1 MWYKVN
7 FNVLAIQ
14 LLPTFLRK
22 PAFMAFVQILMKPI
36 ISIYDDW
43 IIARNENIFRLYH
56 TGQVCHLRKSLNYK
70 FDEEKDRIEIEKG
83 DLYDTTYI
91 YTEDEGIRKYVHL
104 ETAPETIWLRT
115 EVETADTGL
124 DFIVLVPEEIFKTRL
139 ESIEAHVKFYKAGGI
154 RCKVISK

>member
-7 FNVLAIQ
+7 FNMLAIQ

-36 ISIYDDW
+36 TAIYDDW

-56 TGQVCHLRKSLNYK
+56 TGQVCHLRKSLNLK
-70 FDEEKDRIEIEKG
+70 FDEEQKRIEIKKG
-83 DLYDTTYI
+83 NLYTTTYI
-91 YTEDEGIRKYVHL
+91 YTEGEGFDKYVNL
-104 ETAPETIWLRT
+104 ETEPETIWLRT

-124 DFIVLVPEEIFKTRL
+124 DFIVSVPEQIYKTRL
-139 ESIEAHVKFYKAGGI
+139 EGIEAHVKFYKAGGI
-154 RCKVISK
+154 RSKVISK

>member
-36 ISIYDDW
+36 TAIYDDW

-56 TGQVCHLRKSLNYK
+56 TGQVCHLRKSLNFK
-70 FDEEKDRIEIEKG
+70 FDEDQNRIEIKKG
-83 DLYDTTYI
+83 NLYNTTYI
-91 YTEDEGIRKYVHL
+91 YTEGEGFEKFANQ
-104 ETAPETIWLRT
+104 EAEPETIWLRT

-124 DFIVLVPEEIFKTRL
+124 DFIVSVPEQIYKTRL

-154 RCKVISK
+154 RSKVISK